1 MYGPMCGC
9 QQPQLGPS
17 FGGGYPGMSGG
28 YPSLG
33 GGFPG
38 MPGMPGMG
46 AGFGVNGGFEV
57 NNSFMGLQMA
67 MMTSLMGMMMQLLQ
81 QFGGAGGML
90 PGTAGFGGPG
100 AVGGGGGGISDFL
113 GAGGAPG
120 GNSGGGGGAPAVGG
134 AGEAPAAG
142 GASAASPVNIGSGT
156 RVLEIG
162 DSHTVGTF
170 GQELDAKLRST
181 GAQVSTYASAGANPS
196 DFVNGTGHKYGYW
209 EKHADGSEKKVGYG
223 TNAAPPNLEQLIARE
238 KPQVILVNLGAN
250 FRGGNPKAEVDK
262 IGKIAKKHNI
272 PLVWVGPPK
281 TREDS
286 SNPSSIQAFDRA
298 MAEAVAPYGKY
309 IPSSNLTP
317 KYSGGDGIHYGGA
330 EGNSIARNW
339 ANGVFQQLT
348 GR

>member
-1 MYGPMCGC
+1 MYGPTCGC

-17 FGGGYPGMSGG
+17 FGGGYPGMAAGM
-28 YPSLG
+28 
-33 GGFPG
+33 GFPG
-38 MPGMPGMG
+38 MQG
-46 AGFGVNGGFEV
+46 GFGVNQGFGLG
-57 NNSFMGLQMA
+57 NNFGMGMQMA

-81 QFGGAGGML
+81 QLGGAGGAML
-90 PGTAGFGGPG
+90 PSAAGFGGPG
-100 AVGGGGGGISDFL
+100 AISGGGAGGGISDFL
-113 GAGGAPG
+113 GGGG
-120 GNSGGGGGAPAVGG
+120 GSGGGGGAPAVGAG
-134 AGEAPAAG
+134 GEAPAAG
-142 GASAASPVNIGSGT
+142 GASGASPVNIGSGT

-238 KPQVILVNLGAN
+238 KPQMILVNLGAN

-262 IGKIAKKHNI
+262 IGQIAKKHNI

-281 TREDS
+281 TRQDS
-286 SNPSSIQAFDRA
+286 ANPSSIQAFDRA

-317 KYSGGDGIHYGGA
+317 KYSGGDGIHYSGS
-330 EGNSIARNW
+330 EGTNIARNW
-339 ANGVFQQLT
+339 ANGVFNQLT

>member
-1 MYGPMCGC
+1 MYGSMQSCGC
-9 QQPQLGPS
+9 PQPQ
-17 FGGGYPGMSGG
+17 M
-28 YPSLG
+28 
-33 GGFPG
+33 GFPG
-38 MPGMPGMG
+38 MGGGFSGMNGMG
-46 AGFGVNGGFEV
+46 GGFGLNGMG
-57 NNSFMGLQMA
+57 NAMGLNMQMS
-67 MMTSLMGMMMQLLQ
+67 MMTSMMGMMMQLLQ
-81 QFGGAGGML
+81 QLGGAGGLL
-90 PGTAGFGGPG
+90 PNQAGFGAGGPG

-113 GAGGAPG
+113 GAGGGA
-120 GNSGGGGGAPAVGG
+120 GGGGGTPAVGG
-134 AGEAPAAG
+134 GGEAPAAG
-142 GASAASPVNIGSGT
+142 SASGASPVSIGSGT

-170 GQELDAKLRST
+170 GQELDAKLRGT

-223 TNAAPPNLEQLIARE
+223 TNAAPPNLEQLIAKE
-238 KPQVILVNLGAN
+238 KPQMILVNLGAN

-262 IGKIAKKHNI
+262 IGQIAKKHNI

-281 TREDS
+281 TKDDS
-286 SNPSSIQAFDRA
+286 NNPSSINAFDKA

-317 KYSGGDGIHYGGA
+317 KYSGGDGIHYSGS
-330 EGNSIARNW
+330 EGTNIAKNW
-339 ANGVFQQLT
+339 ANGVFNALT